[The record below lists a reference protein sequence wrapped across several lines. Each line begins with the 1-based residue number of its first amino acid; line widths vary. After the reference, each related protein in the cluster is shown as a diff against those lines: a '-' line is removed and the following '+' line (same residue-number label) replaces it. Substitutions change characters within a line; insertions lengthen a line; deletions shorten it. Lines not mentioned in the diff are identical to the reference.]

1 MRSPAES
8 RLANQVALVRAKRFA
23 AGYVPDQMWG
33 SPVRKRWPFRLM
45 CEMSCGPGWHDLV
58 VALNELLDVEADA
71 DFRFTQIKE
80 KFGQLRMYWTGAD
93 PSGRMDQ
100 IVEAAEEIS
109 ASMCETCGADAKM
122 RQTRGPYGYVHAAC
136 DEHAMRDSEVIR
148 VKTEKIRMVGARVRF
163 NQFEK
168 KEDGDE

>member
-8 RLANQVALVRAKRFA
+8 RLANQVALVRAKRLA

-58 VALNELLDVEADA
+58 VALNEILDVEADG

-80 KFGQLRMYWTGAD
+80 KFGQLRCYFHGDD
-93 PSGRMDQ
+93 PSGRIEQ
-100 IVEAAEEIS
+100 LIEAAEEIS
-109 ASMCETCGADAKM
+109 ASMCETCGTDAKM
-122 RQTRGPYGYVHAAC
+122 RQARGPGFGYIHVAC
-136 DEHAMRDSEVIR
+136 DDHAQPDSDVIR
-148 VKTEKIRMVGARVRF
+148 VKTEKISTRIGRLRSTTT
-163 NQFEK
+163 EPT
-168 KEDGDE
+168 DE